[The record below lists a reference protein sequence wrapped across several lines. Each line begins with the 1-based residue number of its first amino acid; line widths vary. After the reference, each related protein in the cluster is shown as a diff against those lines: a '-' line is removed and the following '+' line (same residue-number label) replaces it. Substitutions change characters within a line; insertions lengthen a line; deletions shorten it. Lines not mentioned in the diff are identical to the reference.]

1 MNMQAAKWQ
10 SPNRADSTWA
20 REVGTPVSIVSFSLD
35 NSKKAKT
42 KMVETYSNLV
52 IYYNINHRFIVES
65 FCRYFNNSRLYFV
78 WTEILP
84 EITFKAQ
91 SQRTF
96 FLRCSQLLVSDI
108 ILRPSRTSMES
119 SLAIFL
125 TILRSCLLLALSLSS
140 NVRMVT
146 IWMKLFLWNSVNF
159 TAQLICKCL

>member
-1 MNMQAAKWQ
+1 MWNLSASILTTVDCILFGQKSCQ
-10 SPNRADSTWA
+10 KSP
-20 REVGTPVSIVSFSLD
+20 
-35 NSKKAKT
+35 
-42 KMVETYSNLV
+42 
-52 IYYNINHRFIVES
+52 
-65 FCRYFNNSRLYFV
+65 SRPNPS
-78 WTEILP
+78 EH
-84 EITFKAQ
+84 
-91 SQRTF
+91 F

-159 TAQLICKCL
+159 TAQLICKCLQVTDNTIKLFNIMNYWIVCSMLRVINRFCCGFYRTLSSGFTELCPPTKSREQLP